1 MVYVSSQGEN
11 SIFTASKLS
20 ILLLRSNEALLDI
33 IIAHSRHSVAFGN
46 WGKMSEQS
54 WDQRDVK
61 PLWIQS
67 MKRTKKSYEI
77 QKISKVTCKLL
88 MILITL
94 QETETYPTLGPWENH
109 HPGRGDMLVPRR
121 GRLWHFRFQISR
133 EKKIPFLSA
142 PPRTWSPAWGITISP
157 FSAALEKL
165 VKTVKPNLQRFLC
178 WRFSHLQNRE
188 SGSCGSL
195 CFFLWLMESVWN
207 YSDPAAFPSPESLH
221 TQICMWGVCIASE
234 QTMQAYHICQYTHIH
249 I

>member
-1 MVYVSSQGEN
+1 MSLGLYAEAQTHKRARFNSQSRGFLNHTYKYDIDHNECRSLIHYQSRKWKCPLKWKHLKRTFDISKHQISWYMLVSSQGEN

-109 HPGRGDMLVPRR
+109 HPLKRAFL
-121 GRLWHFRFQISR
+121 R
-133 EKKIPFLSA
+133 EGGYVS
-142 PPRTWSPAWGITISP
+142 SQEG
-157 FSAALEKL
+157 
-165 VKTVKPNLQRFLC
+165 
-178 WRFSHLQNRE
+178 
-188 SGSCGSL
+188 
-195 CFFLWLMESVWN
+195 
-207 YSDPAAFPSPESLH
+207 
-221 TQICMWGVCIASE
+221 
-234 QTMQAYHICQYTHIH
+234 
-249 I
+249 